1 MLTYSPPEEDKEI
14 FLLEE
19 LLKRYSPTYQEQ
31 EAVEV
36 LIEAMRQWGFDTH
49 IDEVGN
55 AIGSIGNGTKE
66 IIMLGHIDTVEGNI
80 PVQRQGDL
88 LFGRGSVDAK
98 GPLACFTSAAA
109 RLGFQTDWK
118 LTVIGAVGEEGDSRG
133 AKYLCHRYQPNFLI
147 IGEPSGW
154 ERIALGYK
162 GSAWC
167 SLTAKQYQAHY
178 AAAAKT
184 ACDLVFDA
192 WASLRAYAHHFNQNK
207 PKVFDQLTATLTEIS
222 SHNDG
227 FEQTA
232 AIKLNLR
239 LPPDFALEDML
250 TALAFDENIHI
261 HIEDEI
267 QAYRAEKNSPLV
279 RAFLSAIRAAGGQP
293 GFTLKSGTSDMNI
306 VAPIWNCPT
315 VAYGPGDSSLDHTPH
330 EHISIT
336 EYKQSINILEKV
348 LRQICSQN

>member
-1 MLTYSPPEEDKEI
+1 MPIHSPSEEDKEI
-14 FLLEE
+14 ILLEE
-19 LLKRYSPTYQEQ
+19 LLERYSPTYQEQ

-36 LIEAMRQWGFDTH
+36 LIETMHRWGFKAH
-49 IDEVGN
+49 IDEAGN

-66 IIMLGHIDTVEGNI
+66 IIMLGHIDTVAGKI

-88 LFGRGSVDAK
+88 LYGRGSVDAK

-109 RLGFQTDWK
+109 RVGIQAGWK

-133 AKYLCHRYQPNFLI
+133 AKHLCHRYQPNFLI

-167 SLTAKQYQAHY
+167 CLTAKQNHAHY

-184 ACDLVFDA
+184 ACELAFDA
-192 WASLRAYAHHFNQNK
+192 WASLKEYTQHFNQNK
-207 PKVFDQLTATLTEIS
+207 SKVFDQLTVTLTEMS

-232 AIKLNLR
+232 AIKVNLR
-239 LPPDFALEDML
+239 LPPDFTMQNLL
-250 TALAFDENIHI
+250 NTLAFDESIHI
-261 HIEDEI
+261 LVEDEI

-279 RAFLSAIRAAGGQP
+279 RAFLSVIRAAGGQP

-306 VAPIWNCPT
+306 VAPLWKCPT
-315 VAYGPGDSSLDHTPH
+315 VAYGPGDSTLDHTPH

-336 EYKQSINILEKV
+336 EYKQSINVLEKV